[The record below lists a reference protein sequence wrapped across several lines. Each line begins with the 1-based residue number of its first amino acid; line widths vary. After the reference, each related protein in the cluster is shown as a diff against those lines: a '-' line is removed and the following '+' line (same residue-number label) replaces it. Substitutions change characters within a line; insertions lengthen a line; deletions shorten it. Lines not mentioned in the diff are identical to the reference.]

1 MTDRVPERWQQND
14 VMLRYSSGTSA
25 HVVGAWLVALIIAA
39 PVACISAP
47 STNDGARVGDQTSTS
62 HIVAGALTHPELR
75 DELLEMMAADQLE
88 RTGGGLPQG
97 TPVPPSQDYV
107 RALRLEQIVEEH
119 GWPTF
124 AMVSEDGSTAAWV
137 IAQHAD
143 FDVDLQFRFLSLVE
157 AAVEDGQ
164 ADVTEMA
171 YLWDRVAVNRDLP
184 QRYGSQV
191 RCRQGEPMPA
201 TPIEDADEVDLR
213 RAEVGMSSL
222 DVYYEELAMMCAQED
237 AEGAGG

>member
-1 MTDRVPERWQQND
+1 MQ
-14 VMLRYSSGTSA
+14 RYAPGTSA
-25 HVVGAWLVALIIAA
+25 DVRRRIGVPNVVGAWLLGLMSAGL
-39 PVACISAP
+39 VACNFTP
-47 STNDGARVGDQTSTS
+47 SMNDGAEVGEQTSTS
-62 HIVAGALTHPELR
+62 HLVAGALTHPELR

-88 RTGGGLPQG
+88 RTGGGLPEG
-97 TPVPPSQDYV
+97 TPLPPSQDYV
-107 RALRLEQIVEEH
+107 RAVRLEEIVAEH

-124 AMVSEDGSTAAWV
+124 AMVGRDGSSAAWV

-143 FDVDLQFRFLSLVE
+143 FDVDLQWRFLRLVE

-164 ADVTEMA
+164 ADMTEMA

-184 QRYGSQV
+184 QRYGSQI
-191 RCRQGEPMPA
+191 RCRNGEPTPA
-201 TPIEDADEVDLR
+201 TPIEDADEVDVR

-237 AEGAGG
+237 VEG